1 MLFQATRW
9 DLYDTFFD
17 VVSERAMSN
26 IIAVLYL
33 LLGLV
38 FVIFYKQESI
48 RRKDILRIKKT
59 SRKEIAD
66 VTKKKNAEI
75 AEANRQKSMWSQK
88 WFETNLLLTITQD
101 QLDRSRRDVSWE
113 QYKNAQLLKGVV
125 VNDADRAE
133 IEAAIDA
140 GSSVISRRN
149 ERLPAPSDP

>member
-1 MLFQATRW
+1 MLFQPNW
-9 DLYDTFFD
+9 EMYDAFFD
-17 VVSERAMSN
+17 VASERAVSN

-33 LLGLV
+33 ILGLA
-38 FVIFYKQESI
+38 FVILYKKDSI
-48 RRKDILRIKKT
+48 RRKDVLRIKKT

-66 VTKKKNAEI
+66 VTKQKDAEI